1 MTVSIVSPSAAAV
14 KPRRH
19 PRFRREDIPT
29 PEIDPV
35 LKAFGRHIARSFH
48 RGRGVHIPAMKNTA
62 FGQVLRTL
70 ELKRALTDEVSRP
83 RGRQQTEGE
92 HFMTL
97 AAITMTA
104 RKPPA
109 LCRCT
114 ARPTHRMTTNCACMP
129 CHVLTR
135 RRIKVHD
142 AGFRWAPKQAL
153 FVAPARTPG
162 RKTCSSHLPERLRMK
177 TARSLNVRKHGRS
190 GLPDTAES
198 GPVNPHRHLMKWKDW
213 PR

>member
-19 PRFRREDIPT
+19 PRFRREDIPA

-83 RGRQQTEGE
+83 ASGGNR
-92 HFMTL
+92 
-97 AAITMTA
+97 
-104 RKPPA
+104 RKENI
-109 LCRCT
+109 L
-114 ARPTHRMTTNCACMP
+114 
-129 CHVLTR
+129 
-135 RRIKVHD
+135 
-142 AGFRWAPKQAL
+142 
-153 FVAPARTPG
+153 
-162 RKTCSSHLPERLRMK
+162 
-177 TARSLNVRKHGRS
+177 
-190 GLPDTAES
+190 
-198 GPVNPHRHLMKWKDW
+198 
-213 PR
+213 